1 MYDRSY
7 CYQSSNGNQF
17 KYIGGINDYFFGHFL
32 FVANLGFAMGSAFGM
47 YDLCS
52 LQLDVMVFTS
62 EWIETEAVTKIF
74 WPVFLLVTFFVTGIS
89 GIVLT
94 IKKNVEKRKDEQI
107 LNNIC
112 VNLDLKCDSIGK
124 INNIRFNQP
133 ILNNIEAFAIGLT
146 AIGSIVLLLILGW
159 IQSRSFIWFYLATC
173 FVVKIVWP
181 CIGLLRTNGFNVFL
195 WRNLHDM
202 QSYCHIIVKGLTR
215 CMGTETNT
223 SPIDI
228 NYLAKVNTMDDPT
241 VGQFLQE
248 TADTPED
255 VRVITRNKT
264 QKVTGSTY
272 VPVDEINTITISPTN
287 PIVAKFCK
295 EMTPIENA
303 DNRILVETSAD
314 KFVSIKEI
322 TRSVEETQTN
332 DRLKDINVVV
342 EVNAIPMV
350 PACPKEGQYFQE
362 MPSLEDT
369 ND

>member
-1 MYDRSY
+1 MTEAIAIKAAMATK
-7 CYQSSNGNQF
+7 F

-52 LQLDVMVFTS
+52 LQFDVMVFTS

-94 IKKNVEKRKDEQI
+94 IKKNVEKRKDQRI
-107 LNNIC
+107 LKNIC
-112 VNLDLKCDSIGK
+112 VNLNMKCDSIGK
-124 INNIRFNQP
+124 INNIKFNQP

-159 IQSRSFIWFYLATC
+159 MESRSFIWFYLVIC

-181 CIGLLRTNGFNVFL
+181 CIGLLRKNGFNVFL
-195 WRNLHDM
+195 WRNLYDM
-202 QSYCHIIVKGLTR
+202 QSYCHVIVKGLTR
-215 CMGTETNT
+215 CVGTETNT

-228 NYLAKVNTMDDPT
+228 NYLAKVADPT

-287 PIVAKFCK
+287 PIVVKLRK

-314 KFVSIKEI
+314 KFVSIRGI
-322 TRSVEETQTN
+322 TRSVEEIQTN
-332 DRLKDINVVV
+332 VRLTDINVVA
-342 EVNAIPMV
+342 EVNAIQM
-350 PACPKEGQYFQE
+350 APKEG
-362 MPSLEDT
+362 
-369 ND
+369 

>member
-1 MYDRSY
+1 MTEAIAIKAAMATK
-7 CYQSSNGNQF
+7 F

-52 LQLDVMVFTS
+52 LQFDVMVFTS

-89 GIVLT
+89 GIILT
-94 IKKNVEKRKDEQI
+94 IKKNVEKRKDQRI
-107 LNNIC
+107 LKNIC
-112 VNLDLKCDSIGK
+112 VNLNMKCDSIGK
-124 INNIRFNQP
+124 INNIKFNQP

-215 CMGTETNT
+215 CMGTETNN

-228 NYLAKVNTMDDPT
+228 NYLTKVNTMADPT
-241 VGQFLQE
+241 VSKFLQE
-248 TADTPED
+248 PADATVD
-255 VRVITRNKT
+255 IKVISRNIDKT
-264 QKVTGSTY
+264 QKVTRSTY
-272 VPVDEINTITISPTN
+272 VPVDKINAITISPTN
-287 PIVAKFCK
+287 PIVVKLRK

-314 KFVSIKEI
+314 KFVSIRGI
-322 TRSVEETQTN
+322 TRSVEEIQTN
-332 DRLKDINVVV
+332 VRLTDINVVA
-342 EVNAIPMV
+342 EVNAIPMA
-350 PACPKEGQYFQE
+350 PPCPKEGQ
-362 MPSLEDT
+362 
-369 ND
+369 

>member
-1 MYDRSY
+1 MTEAIAIKAAMATK
-7 CYQSSNGNQF
+7 F
-17 KYIGGINDYFFGHFL
+17 KYIGGINDYFFGYFL

-52 LQLDVMVFTS
+52 LQFDVMVFTS

-89 GIVLT
+89 GIILT
-94 IKKNVEKRKDEQI
+94 IKKNVEKRKDQRI
-107 LNNIC
+107 LKNIC
-112 VNLDLKCDSIGK
+112 VNLNMKCDSIGK
-124 INNIRFNQP
+124 INNIKFNQP

-202 QSYCHIIVKGLTR
+202 QSYCHVIVKGLTR
-215 CMGTETNT
+215 CVGTETNT

-228 NYLAKVNTMDDPT
+228 NYLAKVNTMADPF
-241 VGQFLQE
+241 GQFLQE

-255 VRVITRNKT
+255 VKVISRNIDKT
-264 QKVTGSTY
+264 
-272 VPVDEINTITISPTN
+272 
-287 PIVAKFCK
+287 
-295 EMTPIENA
+295 
-303 DNRILVETSAD
+303 
-314 KFVSIKEI
+314 
-322 TRSVEETQTN
+322 
-332 DRLKDINVVV
+332 
-342 EVNAIPMV
+342 
-350 PACPKEGQYFQE
+350 
-362 MPSLEDT
+362 
-369 ND
+369 